1 MKTLIAY
8 FSHRGMNYAPGGMVE
23 LKVGNTERA
32 AKAAAELTGA
42 PLFEI
47 RAERDYPFDYH
58 ECVEVSKR
66 ELKENARPALAELPE
81 GLGELETLVLC
92 YPCWCGTMPMPVWSF
107 LEALGPG
114 APRIPPL
121 MHQRGQRHGPERGR
135 HPPPSAPARSWQ
147 RASPVRQRRRR
158 GRAGDPGL
166 ARKKQAPLNAKRP
179 PGYSGGPFFYPVRQS
194 VT

>member
-114 APRIPPL
+114 APRILPL
-121 MHQRGQRHGPERGR
+121 CTNEGSGMGR
-135 HPPPSAPARSWQ
+135 LVAEQCDFKVSIPMKGKLNSLNASAA
-147 RASPVRQRRRR
+147 AAILLYEAVRQRL
-158 GRAGDPGL
+158 G
-166 ARKKQAPLNAKRP
+166 
-179 PGYSGGPFFYPVRQS
+179 
-194 VT
+194 

>member
-114 APRIPPL
+114 APRILPL
-121 MHQRGQRHGPERGR
+121 CTNEGSGMGR
-135 HPPPSAPARSWQ
+135 SEADIRRLCPGAELAKGLS
-147 RASPVRQRRRR
+147 VKGQRRRR

-166 ARKKQAPLNAKRP
+166 ARKKRAPLNAKRP
-179 PGYSGGPFFYPVRQS
+179 PGYSGGPFSFTLFVSR
-194 VT
+194 

>member
-23 LKVGNTERA
+23 LKVGYTERA

-66 ELKENARPALAELPE
+66 ELKENARPAP
-81 GLGELETLVLC
+81 
-92 YPCWCGTMPMPVWSF
+92 
-107 LEALGPG
+107 GPQG
-114 APRIPPL
+114 SSRPASASSRTS
-121 MHQRGQRHGPERGR
+121 RGSR
-135 HPPPSAPARSWQ
+135 A
-147 RASPVRQRRRR
+147 RASPAPRDP
-158 GRAGDPGL
+158 RAALPAPG
-166 ARKKQAPLNAKRP
+166 ARSL
-179 PGYSGGPFFYPVRQS
+179 
-194 VT
+194 

>member
-58 ECVEVSKR
+58 ECVEVSRR

-114 APRIPPL
+114 APRILPL
-121 MHQRGQRHGPERGR
+121 CTNEGSGMGRSEADIRRLCPGAELAKGLSVRGSAAGEAGPEI
-135 HPPPSAPARSWQ
+135 
-147 RASPVRQRRRR
+147 RAWLEKN
-158 GRAGDPGL
+158 GL
-166 ARKKQAPLNAKRP
+166 L
-179 PGYSGGPFFYPVRQS
+179 
-194 VT
+194 

>member
-47 RAERDYPFDYH
+47 RAERDYPFDYP

-66 ELKENARPALAELPE
+66 ELKENARPALYLLTGEE
-81 GLGELETLVLC
+81 GDGLIEISGERMSMLDGWKYEYEFV
-92 YPCWCGTMPMPVWSF
+92 
-107 LEALGPG
+107 
-114 APRIPPL
+114 
-121 MHQRGQRHGPERGR
+121 
-135 HPPPSAPARSWQ
+135 PA
-147 RASPVRQRRRR
+147 
-158 GRAGDPGL
+158 AGG
-166 ARKKQAPLNAKRP
+166 
-179 PGYSGGPFFYPVRQS
+179 
-194 VT
+194 

>member
-66 ELKENARPALAELPE
+66 ELKENARPGAGRASRGPRGAGDARALLPLLVRDDADAGLELP
-81 GLGELETLVLC
+81 
-92 YPCWCGTMPMPVWSF
+92 
-107 LEALGPG
+107 
-114 APRIPPL
+114 
-121 MHQRGQRHGPERGR
+121 
-135 HPPPSAPARSWQ
+135 
-147 RASPVRQRRRR
+147 
-158 GRAGDPGL
+158 
-166 ARKKQAPLNAKRP
+166 
-179 PGYSGGPFFYPVRQS
+179 
-194 VT
+194 

>member
-107 LEALGPG
+107 LDGCELSGKRILPLCTNEGSGMGHSEADIKRLCPG
-114 APRIPPL
+114 ATVEKGLSIKGSTVSGAKPQI
-121 MHQRGQRHGPERGR
+121 
-135 HPPPSAPARSWQ
+135 SAWLSEN
-147 RASPVRQRRRR
+147 
-158 GRAGDPGL
+158 GL
-166 ARKKQAPLNAKRP
+166 
-179 PGYSGGPFFYPVRQS
+179 V
-194 VT
+194 